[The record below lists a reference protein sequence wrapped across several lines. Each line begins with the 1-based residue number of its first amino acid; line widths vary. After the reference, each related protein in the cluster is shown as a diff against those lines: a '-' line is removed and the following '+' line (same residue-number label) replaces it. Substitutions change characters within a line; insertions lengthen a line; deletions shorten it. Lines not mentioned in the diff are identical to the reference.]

1 MSNHTAGA
9 RKHLE
14 INVEDYSVPYALI
27 SECLYTCGDAFDS
40 SVVVET
46 LTNLEARQS
55 TATVQASVIGAHS
68 GRHV

>member
-1 MSNHTAGA
+1 M
-9 RKHLE
+9 
-14 INVEDYSVPYALI
+14 EDYSVSYTLI

-55 TATVQASVIGAHS
+55 TATLQASVIGANS
-68 GRHV
+68 GLHV